1 MYHLLCIENFEEIC
15 HFLFNDIQNA
25 VLIQTRGISAGMCG
39 IIFLAAK
46 NAVVTLARVLE
57 DEGLVGCE
65 NGFGSG
71 KPLII
76 F

>member
-1 MYHLLCIENFEEIC
+1 MYHVLCIENFEEIC

-25 VLIQTRGISAGMCG
+25 ILIKTSGISAGICG

-46 NAVVTLARVLE
+46 NAVVTLAQVLE
-57 DEGLVGCE
+57 DEGLIGCK
-65 NGFGSG
+65 NVFGSG
-71 KPLII
+71 KHLLI